1 MTYKNIFSAAIRL
14 ATIVS
19 FSIIVIFLSACSPHP
34 GAGHWKAEGKN
45 DLNISWI
52 NVVFEGT
59 ADIFAHGQQDS
70 ILRCFWAATDKNSLQ
85 FQCVYAEDTDKKATY
100 QFVVVESGR
109 KARLMQNEQL
119 IAEFSEEIPQE
130 KETFPEKNK

>member
-1 MTYKNIFSAAIRL
+1 MICKKTLLASLKL

-19 FSIIVIFLSACSPHP
+19 ISMIVFLLSACSPHP

-70 ILRCFWAATDKNSLQ
+70 ILRCFWAAKDENSLQ
-85 FQCVYAEDTDKKATY
+85 FQCVYAEDTEKKATY
-100 QFVVVESGR
+100 QFVVAESGR
-109 KARLMQNEQL
+109 KARLMQGEQL

-130 KETFPEKNK
+130 KETFPKTDQ